1 MNDEEENQQE
11 GSLDRRKRLFP
22 DYKKNRLRNQRRFA
36 GLNDDQIR
44 QKIAEED
51 AQRAKDAEEERL
63 DQDPEL
69 NKQREDMKQGDF
81 LQDPEEYN
89 SLRLGASITTEVGLN
104 LLLDVFSFAPP
115 AQAVGSAWIN
125 YLAQKIR
132 GEKDIN
138 KLEMAAASIASQIPL
153 IGSLKGVTKAGKF
166 GKSVARGALSGAIE
180 ETGYSLGRGE
190 EADPFAGA
198 LFGGIVGGVFNARN
212 APAAFDAIKAK
223 LNTGSSD
230 LLNKL
235 SVPEGTLGRGIDT
248 PNDFQPASKFAA
260 KTEQPSFDDELNRR
274 YKEINNPDSYITDRA
289 DPDFGKLKSEVQPLR
304 AAQSAADKKIYD
316 AEKLKLDKK
325 FIMEHPLG
333 LDNLVPDETILDL
346 KKESRQVAAL
356 MWDINYPFEDKKGF
370 RYFDQEIRKAM
381 EKQFPGQDLKLRS
394 HHLNPLKSGA
404 AMLNGL
410 SMEDRAEATARLL
423 DEFGLVGGN
432 SPFQNTVLPREI
444 HNEVHRFLSRFSTR
458 YLSEIGDPQ
467 FDNSFYRL
475 SLEGRM
481 PMLKRYAQM
490 IRQSEELIFTLMQA
504 QNIASGAVD
513 TVVTP
518 EVASNILSKIPTNT
532 TDTTFK
538 FLQDAYDDIKIDIL
552 ERLGEDTIGIGGG
565 TDINIAPKGAT
576 LKTRRRFGKLQTNPE
591 KFVASDSEYRSMA
604 LDRIFKFR
612 RSRQLDIFETDE
624 SLRAEI
630 SKIAKRL
637 KQEDLDPRRGRFRK

>member
-22 DYKKNRLRNQRRFA
+22 DYKKNRVRNQGRFA

-51 AQRAKDAEEERL
+51 AQRAKDAEDERL

-89 SLRLGASITTEVGLN
+89 SFRLGASITTEVGLN
-104 LLLDVFSFAPP
+104 LLLDVFSAAPP
-115 AQAVGSAWIN
+115 VQGIVSPWIN

-138 KLEMAAASIASQIPL
+138 ELEMIAAGIASQIPL

-198 LFGGIVGGVFNARN
+198 LFGGTVGGLFNAKN

-223 LNTGSSD
+223 LNSGSSD

-235 SVPEGTLGRGIDT
+235 AVPEGTLGRGIDT
-248 PNDFQPASKFAA
+248 PDDFQPASTFAA

-289 DPDFGKLKSEVQPLR
+289 DPDFGKLKSEVEPVR
-304 AAQSAADKKIYD
+304 AAQAAADKKIYD
-316 AEKLKLDKK
+316 AEKLELDKK

-333 LDNLVPDETILDL
+333 LDNLVPDNTILDL

-381 EKQFPGQDLKLRS
+381 AKQFPGQDLKLRS
-394 HHLNPLKSGA
+394 HHLNPLKAGA

-410 SMEDRAEATARLL
+410 NMEDRAEATARLL

-481 PMLKRYAQM
+481 PMLKRYAEM
-490 IRQSEELIFTLMQA
+490 IKESEELIFTLMQA
-504 QNIASGAVD
+504 QNIASGEVD
-513 TVVTP
+513 TIVTP
-518 EVASNILSKIPTNT
+518 ETAATILSKIPTNT
-532 TDTTFK
+532 TDSTFK
-538 FLQDAYDDIKIDIL
+538 FLQDAVDDIKEEIL
-552 ERLGEDTIGIGGG
+552 GRLDDDLLKTEVPDL
-565 TDINIAPKGAT
+565 APKGAT
-576 LKTRRRFGKLQTNPE
+576 LKTRRKFQKLGKSPE
-591 KFVASDSEYRSMA
+591 RFVASDAEYRSMA
-604 LDRIFKFR
+604 LDRIFKFK

-624 SLRAEI
+624 SLAAEI
-630 SKIAKRL
+630 RKIADAL
-637 KQEDLDPRRGRFRK
+637 KKEDLDPRRGRFRK

>member
-1 MNDEEENQQE
+1 M
-11 GSLDRRKRLFP
+11 
-22 DYKKNRLRNQRRFA
+22 
-36 GLNDDQIR
+36 GL
-44 QKIAEED
+44 
-51 AQRAKDAEEERL
+51 
-63 DQDPEL
+63 
-69 NKQREDMKQGDF
+69 
-81 LQDPEEYN
+81 
-89 SLRLGASITTEVGLN
+89 
-104 LLLDVFSFAPP
+104 
-115 AQAVGSAWIN
+115 
-125 YLAQKIR
+125 
-132 GEKDIN
+132 
-138 KLEMAAASIASQIPL
+138 
-153 IGSLKGVTKAGKF
+153 
-166 GKSVARGALSGAIE
+166 
-180 ETGYSLGRGE
+180 
-190 EADPFAGA
+190 
-198 LFGGIVGGVFNARN
+198 
-212 APAAFDAIKAK
+212 
-223 LNTGSSD
+223 
-230 LLNKL
+230 
-235 SVPEGTLGRGIDT
+235 
-248 PNDFQPASKFAA
+248 
-260 KTEQPSFDDELNRR
+260 EQPMMTKTGGLDDDALTKR
-274 YKEINNPDSYITDRA
+274 YKEINNPDSYITDPLN
-289 DPDFGKLKSEVQPLR
+289 PDYGKLKSEIEPVR
-304 AAQSAADKKIYD
+304 AAEAAADKKIYD
-316 AEKLKLDKK
+316 AEKLELDKK

-381 EKQFPGQDLKLRS
+381 AKQFPGQDLKLRS

-467 FDNSFYRL
+467 LDNSFYRL

-490 IRQSEELIFTLMQA
+490 IRQSEELIFSLMQA

-518 EVASNILSKIPTNT
+518 EVAANILSKIPTNT

-538 FLQDAYDDIKIDIL
+538 FLQDAYDDIKDDIL
-552 ERLGEDTIGIGGG
+552 QRLGPDTIGIGGS
-565 TDINIAPKGAT
+565 TDINIAPKGAD
-576 LKTRRRFGKLQTNPE
+576 LKTRRKFGKLQTNPE

-630 SKIAKRL
+630 AKIAKRL
-637 KQEDLDPRRGRFRK
+637 KQEDLDPPRGRFRK

>member
-22 DYKKNRLRNQRRFA
+22 DYKKNRVRNQGRFA

-51 AQRAKDAEEERL
+51 AQRAKDAEDERL

-138 KLEMAAASIASQIPL
+138 KLEMTAASIASQIPL

-212 APAAFDAIKAK
+212 APAAIDAIKSK

-235 SVPEGTLGRGIDT
+235 AIAGDAPSPGRVNT
-248 PNDFQPASKFAA
+248 SNDFQPASTFAA

-274 YKEINNPDSYITDRA
+274 YKEINNPDSYITDQA
-289 DPDFGKLKSEVQPLR
+289 DPDFGKLKSEVC
-304 AAQSAADKKIYD
+304 
-316 AEKLKLDKK
+316 
-325 FIMEHPLG
+325 
-333 LDNLVPDETILDL
+333 
-346 KKESRQVAAL
+346 
-356 MWDINYPFEDKKGF
+356 
-370 RYFDQEIRKAM
+370 
-381 EKQFPGQDLKLRS
+381 
-394 HHLNPLKSGA
+394 
-404 AMLNGL
+404 
-410 SMEDRAEATARLL
+410 LL
-423 DEFGLVGGN
+423 YT
-432 SPFQNTVLPREI
+432 SPSPR
-444 HNEVHRFLSRFSTR
+444 
-458 YLSEIGDPQ
+458 D
-467 FDNSFYRL
+467 
-475 SLEGRM
+475 
-481 PMLKRYAQM
+481 
-490 IRQSEELIFTLMQA
+490 
-504 QNIASGAVD
+504 
-513 TVVTP
+513 
-518 EVASNILSKIPTNT
+518 
-532 TDTTFK
+532 
-538 FLQDAYDDIKIDIL
+538 
-552 ERLGEDTIGIGGG
+552 
-565 TDINIAPKGAT
+565 
-576 LKTRRRFGKLQTNPE
+576 
-591 KFVASDSEYRSMA
+591 
-604 LDRIFKFR
+604 
-612 RSRQLDIFETDE
+612 
-624 SLRAEI
+624 
-630 SKIAKRL
+630 
-637 KQEDLDPRRGRFRK
+637 